1 MRLPSF
7 WCCDSVCLIKWRQWL
22 FPITCVTTPSDV
34 ILAQQRPTHTYTE
47 ILEPSVFP
55 DADIYVSV
63 VSFTHQVASKDWFI
77 AIVSTTVETANPEL
91 EVKPGLDL
99 LGAIKQRVVHVSDVY
114 RPTDAGSQS
123 QVFISESF
131 DATSHFETTCD
142 DVLNIFRRGTGED
155 FDFSKVKHDLGEEN

>member
-1 MRLPSF
+1 MLF
-7 WCCDSVCLIKWRQWL
+7 WRNL
-22 FPITCVTTPSDV
+22 T
-34 ILAQQRPTHTYTE
+34 
-47 ILEPSVFP
+47 
-55 DADIYVSV
+55 DIYVSV

-77 AIVSTTVETANPEL
+77 AIVSTTVETGNPEL

-99 LGAIKQRVVHVSDVY
+99 LGAIKQRVVHVTDVF
-114 RPTDAGSQS
+114 RPTDDGSKS

-155 FDFSKVKHDLGEEN
+155 FDLTKVKHDLGDDN

>member
-1 MRLPSF
+1 M
-7 WCCDSVCLIKWRQWL
+7 
-22 FPITCVTTPSDV
+22 
-34 ILAQQRPTHTYTE
+34 
-47 ILEPSVFP
+47 
-55 DADIYVSV
+55 SV

-91 EVKPGLDL
+91 EVKPALDL
-99 LGAIKQRVVHVSDVY
+99 LGAIKQRVVHVTDVY
-114 RPTDAGSQS
+114 RPTDDGSTS